1 MGKPDGPYRF
11 IPEFGAEVP
20 TFIDKREDLIPPRSQ
35 GFKRL
40 DYHVPFNK
48 RGEFKPQ
55 WLDPQ
60 YYAQYGRQ
68 FRIDHEGYVMCLG
81 QKVWDG
87 RNGKKLETPTTCG
100 NRAVNRVCF
109 CRNHGGALHPADKRI
124 SAQNLSITKIE
135 PERIEALDRVQ
146 KFMAGIITTADLEDD
161 EVIGA
166 YVRNNEGRPI
176 NSRVIGAKFQQQIVQ
191 ELIKR
196 MNSFMQMKLPNMIK
210 AMTDIAESDF
220 AEPADR
226 IKAAQWVAE
235 RVIGKTP
242 EILAISVSDKPVDQ
256 ILGQL
261 QGGSREEY
269 RKSIQS
275 SRVIEGVVDVP
286 VVDVEADLEPDDF
299 TVEGSNGNHV
309 EDGRD
314 SARPMDT
321 DEVSLSV
328 PDAGGSNGVVR
339 PGSNTGVAVIDKA
352 IATRDKAKEVKR
364 RIKIDKNRRFAMR
377 AQGVKMSGDL
387 GWLIDYKAVKRRGT
401 GEIIAYRATLVSPE
415 DQTEAKLAKMALNSD
430 NDPVLMGEQSA

>member
-1 MGKPDGPYRF
+1 MERIEAPDTLMGKPDGPYRF

-20 TFIDKREDLIPPRSQ
+20 TFVDKREDLIPPRAK

-40 DYHVPFNK
+40 DYHIPFNK

-60 YYAQYGRQ
+60 YYAQYGKQ
-68 FRIDHEGYVMCLG
+68 FRVDHEGYALCLG
-81 QKVWDG
+81 QKTWDG
-87 RNGKKLETPTTCG
+87 TSGKKLETPVPCG
-100 NRAVNRVCF
+100 NRAVNRICF

-146 KFMAGIITTADLEDD
+146 KFMAGIITTADLDDD

-166 YVRNNEGRPI
+166 YVRNDEGRPI
-176 NSRVIGAKFQQQIVQ
+176 TSRVIGVKFQQQITQ

-220 AEPADR
+220 AEPAGR

-235 RVIGKTP
+235 RVIGKQP
-242 EILAISVSDKPVDQ
+242 EVLAISVSDKPVDQ
-256 ILGQL
+256 IIGQIT
-261 QGGSREEY
+261 GGSREEY
-269 RKSIQS
+269 RQSIQS
-275 SRVIEGVVDVP
+275 QRVIEGVVDVP
-286 VVDVEADLEPDDF
+286 VVDVESDLEPDGF
-299 TVEGSNGNHV
+299 
-309 EDGRD
+309 DGPD
-314 SARPMDT
+314 GDDDGGGGIRP
-321 DEVSLSV
+321 VSGGEIHRNAVGSV
-328 PDAGGSNGVVR
+328 PDPSQSA
-339 PGSNTGVAVIDKA
+339 GVAVYDKA
-352 IATRDKAKEVKR
+352 ISQRDRAKEVKR

-387 GWLIDYKAVKRRGT
+387 GWLIDYRKLKNGT
-401 GEIIAYRATLVSPE
+401 FKATLVAPD

-430 NDPVLMGEQSA
+430 NDPVVIGEQNAS